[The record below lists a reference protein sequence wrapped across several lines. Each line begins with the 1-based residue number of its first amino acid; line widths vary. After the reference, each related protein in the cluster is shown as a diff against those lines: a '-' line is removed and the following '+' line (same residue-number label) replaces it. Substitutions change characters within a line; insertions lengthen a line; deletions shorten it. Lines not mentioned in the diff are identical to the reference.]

1 MLKANRGGFGRGMVG
16 GPQPGSGMQG
26 GGFSASPAVVPSAAP
41 SPSLLNESEPMM
53 GTSMGAGAG
62 LPKPAAPTAPMGLQ
76 RLGMMARQPS
86 LK

>member
-16 GPQPGSGMQG
+16 GPQPGGGMQG